1 MSVPRRI
8 DHEIRDLA
16 MVNVQIHAK
25 MNRFEGNSHIEHP
38 GMIKNIIG
46 GGINTINPQIW
57 FKIFSSLDQ
66 TPKKQNW

>member
-8 DHEIRDLA
+8 DHEIKDLA

-25 MNRFEGNSHIEHP
+25 MNRFEGNRHIEHL

-57 FKIFSSLDQ
+57 LYESSS
-66 TPKKQNW
+66 